1 MRSFHPIS
9 PLHKM
14 CFRSLPLWPR
24 FALHYPT
31 PMPLPITTLRDCDC
45 PSPHSAQV
53 SWKLL
58 KNSFRT
64 RYILFVVSD
73 RPSLVIPYISAGPPP
88 LPSGQSNS
96 WFQGGGTAQLGTKF
110 CILNPP
116 NCRSQA
122 KGPSTASSWPA
133 NGSTF
138 VRANSNDRKRH

>member
-1 MRSFHPIS
+1 MYACNHLPSNCASIWGRTSSAGILLLHIHCNATKKCKQGGSSENKTQTTVRLMRSFHPIS

-73 RPSLVIPYISAGPPP
+73 RPSLVMRRIHV
-88 LPSGQSNS
+88 SGS
-96 WFQGGGTAQLGTKF
+96 
-110 CILNPP
+110 
-116 NCRSQA
+116 
-122 KGPSTASSWPA
+122 
-133 NGSTF
+133 
-138 VRANSNDRKRH
+138 